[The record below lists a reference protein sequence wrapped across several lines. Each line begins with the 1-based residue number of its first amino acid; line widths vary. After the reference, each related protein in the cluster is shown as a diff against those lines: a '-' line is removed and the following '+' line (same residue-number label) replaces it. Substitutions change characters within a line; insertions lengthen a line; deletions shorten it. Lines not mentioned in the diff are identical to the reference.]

1 LPLEGIPRIAE
12 VQVNTTALAFTT
24 AVALVAGLLFGL
36 VPAVRAYQLGL
47 GAGLREG
54 TRGTA
59 SVSSRRLNNSLVAAQ
74 VALSLVLLIGAGLL
88 LKSFAHLLA
97 VNPGFQ
103 PENLLTMR
111 ISLSELSYDTPERM
125 TQFYEAL
132 LERVR
137 SLPGVRAAGLISK
150 LPVQSEGGD
159 ADGYV
164 VEGNERPGSVQPN
177 ALMHVALP
185 GYFQ

>member
-1 LPLEGIPRIAE
+1 MNI
-12 VQVNTTALAFTT
+12 
-24 AVALVAGLLFGL
+24 
-36 VPAVRAYQLGL
+36 
-47 GAGLREG
+47 
-54 TRGTA
+54 
-59 SVSSRRLNNSLVAAQ
+59 SLVAAQ

-111 ISLSELSYDTPERM
+111 ISLSERSYDAPERM

-137 SLPGVRAAGLISK
+137 GLPGVRAAGLISK
-150 LPVQSEGGD
+150 LPVQSDGGD

-164 VEGNERPGSVQPN
+164 VEGHERPGPVQPN
-177 ALMHVALP
+177 ALMHAVFPGDSQTLGIPLLRGRDFSGADRDDTEPVAIVDDTLARRYWP
-185 GYFQ
+185 DANAIGKRIRFGWDTSEARG